1 MAFVAKTYA
10 IDKDQRGKVRR
21 LLRWWLL
28 SQLKEL
34 RRSVTGNSHLTP
46 DLLAA
51 ELTGGLVGLA
61 GTYPRSVRR
70 IERIRREGS

>member
-1 MAFVAKTYA
+1 MAFVAKTYT

-34 RRSVTGNSHLTP
+34 RRSVTGKSHLTP